1 MISPGAKNWIKKY
14 FSLIREGSFSL
25 SNDLVL
31 ETKNKIDTH
40 AAIIEMANQT
50 GLTFGI
56 PVSLLFTSSLKLE
69 LTEEERLKLLLF
81 ESLLAVYRQSNLE
94 DFEEAKFIE
103 SIYKFYAY
111 ETEEGNHEW
120 FSFFYS
126 KDKFAALERFFAN
139 RIRIKSQLND
149 TNYWLN
155 HLSNSFVYLDVVL
168 YQRYL
173 EKKTLGFA
181 EHYEES
187 LIQLLKTIIYV
198 AKTEKNISQK
208 ENRLIDFYISAA
220 DISAKKSKEIKAF
233 LAEEIL
239 DYSTINFHKSDLL
252 LSNYTFELAAFILA
266 LNEDPHANEQVKL
279 DNLGQA
285 LGLNQE
291 ERNAVIWQCK
301 EFLTLHRSSIS
312 FLQTNS
318 ETKLVYTNLSKR
330 YLKLLG
336 RSKGKFLNE
345 MRESKELIALVKK
358 STHTELTAKEKEIVK
373 SQFKDILKSM
383 PSLAIFMLPGGA
395 LLLPIILKLVPDLL
409 PSAFKEND
417 VEI

>member
-14 FSLIREGSFSL
+14 FSLVREGRFSL
-25 SNDLVL
+25 SNDLVF
-31 ETKNKIDTH
+31 ETKNKKDAHT
-40 AAIIEMANQT
+40 AIIDMANQT

-56 PVSLLFTSSLKLE
+56 PVSLLFTSTLKLE

-81 ESLLAVYRQSNLE
+81 ESLLEVYLQNNLE
-94 DFEEAKFIE
+94 DFEEDKFIE

-126 KDKFAALERFFAN
+126 KDKYAALERFFAN
-139 RIRIKSQLND
+139 RIKIKSQLND

-155 HLSNSFVYLDVVL
+155 HLSNNFVFLDVIL
-168 YQRYL
+168 FKRYL

-181 EHYEES
+181 EHYEVS
-187 LIQLLKTIIYV
+187 IIQLLKTIVYV
-198 AKTEKNISQK
+198 AKAENNISKK
-208 ENRLIDFYISAA
+208 ENRLIEFYIAAA
-220 DISAKKSKEIKAF
+220 DVSAKKSKEIKAF
-233 LAEEIL
+233 LAEDVV
-239 DYSTINFHKSDLL
+239 DYSAIDFYTSDLL
-252 LSNYTFELAAFILA
+252 LSHYTFELAAFILA
-266 LNEDPHANEQVKL
+266 LNEDAHTNEQVKL
-279 DNLGQA
+279 DNLGQS

-291 ERNAVIWQCK
+291 ERNAILWQCK

-312 FLQTNS
+312 FLQSNS

-358 STHTELTAKEKEIVK
+358 STHTELTAKEKEMVK

-417 VEI
+417 VEV

>member
-14 FSLIREGSFSL
+14 FSLVREGNFSL
-25 SNDLVL
+25 SNELVF
-31 ETKNKIDTH
+31 ETKNKKDAL

-50 GLTFGI
+50 GLAFGI
-56 PVSLLFTSSLKLE
+56 PVSLLFASALELE

-81 ESLLAVYRQSNLE
+81 ESLLAVYLQSNLE
-94 DFEEAKFIE
+94 DFEEVKFIE
-103 SIYKFYAY
+103 SIHKFYAY
-111 ETEEGNHEW
+111 ETEERNHEW

-126 KDKFAALERFFAN
+126 KDKYASLERFFAN
-139 RIRIKSQLND
+139 RIKIKSQLND

-173 EKKTLGFA
+173 EKKTLGFS
-181 EHYEES
+181 EHYEAS
-187 LIQLLKTIIYV
+187 IIQLLKTIIYA
-198 AKTEKNISQK
+198 AKAENSISKK
-208 ENRLIDFYISAA
+208 ENRLIEFYISAA
-220 DISAKKSKEIKAF
+220 DISTKKSKEIKSF
-233 LAEEIL
+233 LAEEVV
-239 DYSTINFHKSDLL
+239 DYSTIHFYKSDLL
-252 LSNYTFELAAFILA
+252 LSHYTFELAAFILA
-266 LNEDPHANEQVKL
+266 LNEDPHTHEQIKL
-279 DNLGQA
+279 DNLGQS

-291 ERNAVIWQCK
+291 ARNAILWQCK
-301 EFLTLHRSSIS
+301 EFLTQHGASIS

-318 ETKLVYTNLSKR
+318 ETKLVYSNLSKR

-358 STHTELTAKEKEIVK
+358 STHTELSAKEKEIVK

-417 VEI
+417 VEV